1 MADDLGWG
9 EVGLY
14 PSKSKHGRIRTPHL
28 DRFGREGMI
37 FRQAYSG
44 YCVCAPSRMAFF
56 TGRHS
61 GRFSSMRVEGTFLR
75 PFQNIRIFP
84 QVLQS
89 AGYVTG
95 LFGKAS
101 PLKLPLRQGF
111 NRFVGQLHQGLCH
124 NMYPK
129 YIDEAEGELNFP
141 LSGNVQEKSRELC
154 MANPESYNYTIDVF
168 HTAALAWLEEVSKG
182 PAPFFLYMSYTIP
195 HAGGWADSPLMPET
209 GQPVPVDMGYGSNGS
224 AWPEVERD
232 HAAVISYM
240 DLKVGELMKQLKDL
254 GIDDQTICFFAS
266 DNGAHSEGGHAIAF
280 FDSTGGLPGHKGGM
294 YEASVRSPSM
304 VRWPTWIAE
313 NQTSE
318 LPWAFWDV
326 FPTVAQLAGVK
337 VETPID
343 GISILPELLRSNDAA
358 KEAVDM
364 ETAPPLERYFYFTW
378 RGDGGRFKPIKDPFI
393 KRNGPGYTI
402 RWGNWK
408 GMVPHCWD
416 QDLFKPTRRDRMRL
430 FDLKADPLETTD
442 VAKTKPEIVELLMN
456 LAARKAESHEQ
467 LVKAMGIRQTWREA
481 QVIKMDTNVKLQKK
495 ENRALINKLKKA
507 FKKVEEHKAEELE
520 KWQIVKEEHEEKIR
534 QVQERRDWAL
544 QVFQEELVQDYLD
557 KEQRTQERL
566 AEMREKAREKALK
579 GEEEYLEK
587 LEKSLRQIEAKQKE
601 KEEDFL
607 ESLERQA
614 AARVT
619 VGQQHEEIKQEAKK
633 HWTEKVVPKLEKK
646 REEEERLRRKV
657 PRRPKA
663 NSSDAMSPK
672 KLKFLQEEAQRRLEQ
687 RQSMDELVYRNLQRL
702 QRSHDFKTDQ
712 LLSRIEETN
721 ARSQEIKDRRQN
733 RHLEREAV
741 MKESLIEKARVH
753 EELRTMKVQVLRSED
768 RVPVRAYGTSLKAA
782 LAALA
787 AVVGP
792 RAKP

>member
-1 MADDLGWG
+1 MMCYHFHLFHLFHRAVLFGPPIPTPSPG
-9 EVGLY
+9 TARFFTSPGLY

-254 GIDDQTICFFAS
+254 GIDDQTICLF
-266 DNGAHSEGGHAIAF
+266 EI
-280 FDSTGGLPGHKGGM
+280 PI
-294 YEASVRSPSM
+294 EC
-304 VRWPTWIAE
+304 
-313 NQTSE
+313 E
-318 LPWAFWDV
+318 LFV
-326 FPTVAQLAGVK
+326 FNT
-337 VETPID
+337 
-343 GISILPELLRSNDAA
+343 
-358 KEAVDM
+358 
-364 ETAPPLERYFYFTW
+364 
-378 RGDGGRFKPIKDPFI
+378 
-393 KRNGPGYTI
+393 
-402 RWGNWK
+402 
-408 GMVPHCWD
+408 C
-416 QDLFKPTRRDRMRL
+416 
-430 FDLKADPLETTD
+430 
-442 VAKTKPEIVELLMN
+442 
-456 LAARKAESHEQ
+456 
-467 LVKAMGIRQTWREA
+467 
-481 QVIKMDTNVKLQKK
+481 
-495 ENRALINKLKKA
+495 
-507 FKKVEEHKAEELE
+507 
-520 KWQIVKEEHEEKIR
+520 
-534 QVQERRDWAL
+534 
-544 QVFQEELVQDYLD
+544 
-557 KEQRTQERL
+557 
-566 AEMREKAREKALK
+566 
-579 GEEEYLEK
+579 
-587 LEKSLRQIEAKQKE
+587 
-601 KEEDFL
+601 
-607 ESLERQA
+607 
-614 AARVT
+614 
-619 VGQQHEEIKQEAKK
+619 
-633 HWTEKVVPKLEKK
+633 
-646 REEEERLRRKV
+646 
-657 PRRPKA
+657 
-663 NSSDAMSPK
+663 
-672 KLKFLQEEAQRRLEQ
+672 
-687 RQSMDELVYRNLQRL
+687 
-702 QRSHDFKTDQ
+702 
-712 LLSRIEETN
+712 
-721 ARSQEIKDRRQN
+721 
-733 RHLEREAV
+733 
-741 MKESLIEKARVH
+741 
-753 EELRTMKVQVLRSED
+753 
-768 RVPVRAYGTSLKAA
+768 
-782 LAALA
+782 
-787 AVVGP
+787 
-792 RAKP
+792 

>member
-1 MADDLGWG
+1 MTSVASPNAQSDPPTLLKAMSMSANPQSEEVPEASQRLSLDD
-9 EVGLY
+9 
-14 PSKSKHGRIRTPHL
+14 PR
-28 DRFGREGMI
+28 MI
-37 FRQAYSG
+37 VA
-44 YCVCAPSRMAFF
+44 M
-56 TGRHS
+56 
-61 GRFSSMRVEGTFLR
+61 
-75 PFQNIRIFP
+75 
-84 QVLQS
+84 QVLGIDMEDLVAPKPPPAPPMSHDRSPRKVVSVVPAARRQELWERKKHQLRREVEAEAKGSRVAKILKEAERENESQEELS
-89 AGYVTG
+89 AG
-95 LFGKAS
+95 AE
-101 PLKLPLRQGF
+101 KLQ
-111 NRFVGQLHQGLCH
+111 
-124 NMYPK
+124 
-129 YIDEAEGELNFP
+129 
-141 LSGNVQEKSRELC
+141 
-154 MANPESYNYTIDVF
+154 
-168 HTAALAWLEEVSKG
+168 
-182 PAPFFLYMSYTIP
+182 
-195 HAGGWADSPLMPET
+195 
-209 GQPVPVDMGYGSNGS
+209 
-224 AWPEVERD
+224 
-232 HAAVISYM
+232 
-240 DLKVGELMKQLKDL
+240 QLKDRSQAEIQRA
-254 GIDDQTICFFAS
+254 IDTEKDKLQKIQDC
-266 DNGAHSEGGHAIAF
+266 
-280 FDSTGGLPGHKGGM
+280 
-294 YEASVRSPSM
+294 
-304 VRWPTWIAE
+304 AE
-313 NQTSE
+313 RH
-318 LPWAFWDV
+318 
-326 FPTVAQLAGVK
+326 VK
-337 VETPID
+337 MQKQV
-343 GISILPELLRSNDAA
+343 
-358 KEAVDM
+358 
-364 ETAPPLERYFYFTW
+364 
-378 RGDGGRFKPIKDPFI
+378 
-393 KRNGPGYTI
+393 
-402 RWGNWK
+402 
-408 GMVPHCWD
+408 
-416 QDLFKPTRRDRMRL
+416 
-430 FDLKADPLETTD
+430 
-442 VAKTKPEIVELLMN
+442 
-456 LAARKAESHEQ
+456 AARKAESHEQ

-753 EELRTMKVQVLRSED
+753 EELRTMKVLPTPPENEEKEKES
-768 RVPVRAYGTSLKAA
+768 K
-782 LAALA
+782 
-787 AVVGP
+787 
-792 RAKP
+792 